1 MIKKMALVLATTSC
15 LLVFALPVPTGI
27 PSSNTIQVQGHVGT
41 A

>member
-1 MIKKMALVLATTSC
+1 MIKKTALVLATISF

-27 PSSNTIQVQGHVGT
+27 PSANTIQVQGHIGT